1 MLKAFRVTPH
11 DRVESAFSGEGARK
25 YGGRWNSVGTRVIY
39 CSSTLSLAMLEII
52 AHLDDY
58 ASLMDN
64 YSYVPLDI
72 PGELIEMVQ
81 PKQLPLGWNSPSP
94 TTGSQHH
101 GDNWVTENR
110 SVALAVPSVI
120 VPDEYN
126 FVLNPLHP
134 DFGRVVVGQTKRLD
148 VDHRLFK

>member
-1 MLKAFRVTPH
+1 MPKAFRVTPS
-11 DRVESAFSGEGARK
+11 DRVGSAFSGEGAWK
-25 YGGRWNSVGTRVIY
+25 YGGRWNSVGIRVIY

-58 ASLMDN
+58 ASLVGN
-64 YSYVPLDI
+64 YSYVPLEI
-72 PGELIEMVQ
+72 PAELIEPVQ
-81 PKQLPLGWNSPSP
+81 LKQVPSGWNSPSP

-101 GDNWVTENR
+101 GDNWASKNQ

-134 DFGRVVVGQTKRLD
+134 DFGRIVIGQARALD